1 VIIAF
6 LFVVAFSLAFYMI
19 LFKPVL
25 HNQIINMSP
34 FRTPGLSIIKTVVMT
49 IGEFEY
55 DDVFANTNDDNN
67 QLTDFASL
75 AYLLW
80 ILFLVMMPILLVN
93 LLVALAVDDTKAI
106 QNKAHMSKIEIQ
118 IKLML
123 KAERMLAL
131 LPKRIRPQLI
141 VRDHVVRPN
150 RRLNLWE
157 WFKIKWG
164 VERWDSVD
172 NIRKYRKPDMS
183 VVCYVKAQTKEL
195 TNQIKELKAEIAK
208 KSETE
213 RLALETVEK
222 LKAELAR
229 KSVKDDRVFGDL
241 QDTISRMFR
250 AVEELGKRLPNPTTE
265 NSR

>member
-1 VIIAF
+1 MYKELHCVYERPVVVICASLHLCAF
-6 LFVVAFSLAFYMI
+6 LRY
-19 LFKPVL
+19 
-25 HNQIINMSP
+25 
-34 FRTPGLSIIKTVVMT
+34 
-49 IGEFEY
+49 
-55 DDVFANTNDDNN
+55 VF
-67 QLTDFASL
+67 F
-75 AYLLW
+75 
-80 ILFLVMMPILLVN
+80 
-93 LLVALAVDDTKAI
+93 
-106 QNKAHMSKIEIQ
+106 
-118 IKLML
+118 
-123 KAERMLAL
+123 
-131 LPKRIRPQLI
+131 LPKMNVSRCFLLLQ
-141 VRDHVVRPN
+141 
-150 RRLNLWE
+150 
-157 WFKIKWG
+157 
-164 VERWDSVD
+164 
-172 NIRKYRKPDMS
+172 S